1 MALGTPLLQL
11 GLKTN
16 FYEGYDSV
24 QSNADKVATFIKSTA
39 RTENYAWLGSNPRM
53 RKFNGERAPQK
64 LQEYNYVLPNEEYE
78 ASIEVDES
86 DVQDDQT
93 GKYGIQAKS
102 IGASLKTFPD
112 ELLFQT
118 LLPAGNSTVCYD
130 GQYFFDTDH
139 PIGETGNVQ
148 SNIGSSALDAASFA
162 AARTVLRKMQDDNA
176 RPTYNQNMD
185 LLLVIPP
192 DLENTAMTIL
202 NAQVLASGAT
212 NTLYNAAQVLIVPWL
227 TDTNNWYLLNTA
239 GTLKP
244 FIVQEREFKAMDSL
258 EEGSADYFMRRK
270 KYYGT
275 FWRGAAGYGLY
286 QKAFASIV
294 AGG

>member
-1 MALGTPLLQL
+1 MSLGTPLLQK
-11 GLKTN
+11 GLLTN
-16 FYEGYDSV
+16 FYAGFDGV
-24 QSNADKVATFIKSTA
+24 QSNAEKVATTIKSSA
-39 RTENYAWLGSNPRM
+39 RVENYAWLGSNPRV
-53 RKFNGERAPQK
+53 RKMNGERAPQK
-64 LQEYNYVLPNEEYE
+64 LLEYNYTLANEEYE
-78 ASIEVDES
+78 ASIEVDEA
-86 DVQDDQT
+86 DIQDDQT
-93 GKYGIQAKS
+93 GKYGIQARS
-102 IGASLKTFPD
+102 IGESMKTFPD

-118 LLPAGNSTVCYD
+118 LLPAGDTTVCYD

-139 PIGETGNVQ
+139 PVGDTGAVQ
-148 SNIGSSALDAASFA
+148 SNKLTSALDAAAFA
-162 AARTVLRKMQDDNA
+162 SARTMLRKMQDDNA

-192 DLENTAMTIL
+192 DLENTAQTIL
-202 NAQVLASGAT
+202 EAQYNAAGAN
-212 NTLYNAAQVLIVPWL
+212 NTLYNAAKVLIVPWL

-270 KYYGT
+270 RYFGT

-286 QKAFASIV
+286 QKAVGSIV
-294 AGG
+294 A